1 MDGGTKKLGFF
12 PMFAAILAGMIGS
25 GIYDVSYQLGSVA
38 SPGAVIVAWLI
49 CFVGMLMF
57 TLSLMNLLNKEPEG
71 DGLFVYANKACGP
84 LAEFMSG
91 WGYWMSGW
99 IGNIAFATMMMIAL
113 GTFFPVLGD
122 SGNSWPAIAVA
133 SLVLWALFLLIRRG
147 VENAMIINA
156 ILTVVKIVP
165 LVLFF
170 AVTVSSFNFGVFTAD
185 FWTNFAGNMA
195 AANQGFDLGSV
206 ASQVTGSMMTILWLF
221 MGIESAALMSSR
233 ARSKGIAARASITG
247 LACGTALM
255 FITSLLPYG
264 VMSAEEFVA
273 LGEPSIAQMMA
284 LYIGPIGAQFV
295 EGAII
300 VSILGAWLS
309 YTLMPTESTSV
320 LAQHGLLPKKFGQ
333 LNKHG
338 VASFSLFLTTLLAN
352 VLLISFHFTEDA
364 YNFGY
369 SLSASAILITWVFIT
384 IYQVKRSVAHE
395 DEKGRVKNILI
406 GAVGCAYFFY
416 AMFISGIVYIL
427 LCCIL
432 YVVGFCFYYRA
443 RKQNGVEQVFT
454 KIEKLAVG
462 SITLA
467 GAVGLVLYAIG
478 LA

>member
-1 MDGGTKKLGFF
+1 MDGEKRKLGFF

-25 GIYDVSYQLGSVA
+25 GVYDVSYQLGTVA
-38 SPGAVIVAWLI
+38 SPGAAIIAWLI
-49 CFVGMLMF
+49 CFLGMLMF
-57 TLSLMNLLNKEPEG
+57 TFSLMNLLNKEPEG

-113 GTFFPVLGD
+113 GTFFPVLGTA
-122 SGNSWPAIAVA
+122 GNSWPAIIVA
-133 SLVLWALFLLIRRG
+133 SVVLWLIFLLIRRG

-156 ILTVVKIVP
+156 IITVVKIVP

-170 AVTVSSFNFGVFTAD
+170 IVVVTSFNFGVFTTD

-195 AANQGFDLGSV
+195 AANSGFDLGSV

-233 ARSKGIAARASITG
+233 AKNKGIAARATITG

-255 FITSLLPYG
+255 FIISLLPYG
-264 VMSAEEFVA
+264 VMSADEFVA
-273 LGEPSIAQMMA
+273 LGEPSIAQMMT
-284 LYIGPIGAQFV
+284 LYIGPVGAQFI
-295 EGAII
+295 EAAII

-309 YTLMPTESTSV
+309 YTLMPTEATSV
-320 LAQHGLLPKKFGQ
+320 LAQHGLLPKKFGA
-333 LNKHG
+333 LNKYG

-352 VLLISFHFTEDA
+352 LLLISFHFTEDA

-369 SLSASAILITWVFIT
+369 SLSASAILVTWVFIT
-384 IYQVKRSVAHE
+384 IYQVKRSVSHP
-395 DEKGRVKNILI
+395 DEKGRIKNIAI
-406 GAVGCAYFFY
+406 GAVGCIYFFY
-416 AMFISGIVYIL
+416 AMFISGIAYIL

-432 YVVGFCFYYRA
+432 YVVGFFFYYRA
-443 RKQNGVEQVFT
+443 CKQNGADQVFT
-454 KIEKLAVG
+454 RTERIVVAAVAV
-462 SITLA
+462 A
-467 GAVGLVLYAIG
+467 GLVGLVLYAMG